1 MEADFENI
9 SIHPTSCKVHQSA
22 NGEENPSISP
32 LESPKVVKTQK
43 FMREWMARAIHCLSC
58 STPAMTMILCMRF
71 LCSARFRSME
81 AISPV
86 IRHMAPKQS
95 VSISFHR
102 MPPIASHGLWIGT
115 RIKNVIWLNAFSKNS
130 SASEE
135 SSHVM
140 TNWMLRSSPSS
151 TLPPLP
157 LC

>member
-9 SIHPTSCKVHQSA
+9 SIDSTSCKVHQSA

-43 FMREWMARAIHCLSC
+43 FMREWMAWAIHCLSC
-58 STPAMTMILCMRF
+58 SAPAMTIILCMRF
-71 LCSARFRSME
+71 LCSARFLSME

-102 MPPIASHGLWIGT
+102 TPPVPFRPKAISASHGL
-115 RIKNVIWLNAFSKNS
+115 
-130 SASEE
+130 
-135 SSHVM
+135 
-140 TNWMLRSSPSS
+140 LRHQILDLSIHNICFPFSSPD
-151 TLPPLP
+151 LFYRI
-157 LC
+157 